1 MELLV
6 HLDAVLHYF
15 STRMKL
21 TFAPVFLPLRYWDAD
36 HFEQVL
42 LLDGHASE
50 VWGLSVSR
58 DGSSVATCG
67 RDRSLRRWGRTDEPV
82 FLEEEREKEL
92 EAAKGGSSG
101 SVGAADLGRQYEQ
114 NSGFGGAAAA
124 APPMGG
130 DDDDFND
137 FEGADGEGEVEGTRE
152 KRVVNECCILSRRR
166 CI

>member
-1 MELLV
+1 M
-6 HLDAVLHYF
+6 
-15 STRMKL
+15 
-21 TFAPVFLPLRYWDAD
+21 
-36 HFEQVL
+36 L

-58 DGSSVATCG
+58 DGSSVASCG
-67 RDRSLRRWGRTDEPV
+67 RDRSLRLWGRTDEPV

-101 SVGAADLGRQYEQ
+101 VGAADLGKHYEQ

-130 DDDDFND
+130 DDDDFD
-137 FEGADGEGEVEGTRE
+137 FEGEDGQGE
-152 KRVVNECCILSRRR
+152 KRLDIREASIFVYGGAVRSVLYRSFFMSP
-166 CI
+166 